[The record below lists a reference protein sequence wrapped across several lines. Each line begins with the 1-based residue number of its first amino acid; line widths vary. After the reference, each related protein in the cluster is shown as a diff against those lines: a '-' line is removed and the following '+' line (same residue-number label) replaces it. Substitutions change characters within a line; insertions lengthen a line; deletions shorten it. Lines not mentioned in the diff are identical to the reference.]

1 MAEKRE
7 RVFNKHLEL
16 PDGRKVRVTAYD
28 DGSVRFVLGG
38 APYVIQEAFLG
49 GMGNDGI
56 VMLSPGGQGSAA
68 MRGKVSAPDE
78 QLS

>member
-7 RVFNKHLEL
+7 RVFNEHLEL
-16 PDGRKVRVTAYD
+16 PDGRKVRVAAYD
-28 DGSVRFVLGG
+28 DGSVRFVLSG

-78 QLS
+78 QPS